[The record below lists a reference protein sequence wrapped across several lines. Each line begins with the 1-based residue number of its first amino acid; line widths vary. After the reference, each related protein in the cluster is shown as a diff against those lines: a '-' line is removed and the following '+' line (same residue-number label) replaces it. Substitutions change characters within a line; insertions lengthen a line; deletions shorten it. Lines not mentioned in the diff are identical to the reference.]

1 MSSRSRHVGL
11 WIAQWLLA
19 LLFLFAGIVKLTMP
33 APALARQT
41 GLPGWFMRFISV
53 AEIAGALGLV
63 LPGLL
68 RIRRGA
74 TPLAACGLII
84 IMVGAVALSLARM
97 GLSAAVMPFTVGIVL
112 LLVVHGRRDWTWET
126 SSRSVPVGPVVDF
139 ATTA

>member
-1 MSSRSRHVGL
+1 MSSRSRHIGL
-11 WIAQWLLA
+11 WIAQCLLA
-19 LLFLFAGIVKLTMP
+19 LLFLFAGIMKLTMP
-33 APALARQT
+33 AQALALQT
-41 GLPGWFMRFISV
+41 GLPGWFMRFISA

-68 RIRRGA
+68 RVRRGL
-74 TPLAACGLII
+74 TPLAAGGLIV
-84 IMVGAVALSLARM
+84 IMVGATVLSLVRI
-97 GLSAAVMPFTVGIVL
+97 GPSAAVMPFAVGIVL